1 MLRMGPDGGPMIL
14 AFPALF
20 EEANRTRAIL
30 VGVLR
35 RLANRGCSVALP
47 DLPGQG
53 ESLTPVEAV
62 DLVTWRE
69 AAVAAAQSLL
79 SPLHVV
85 AVRAGALVDAEVV
98 AASRWYWSPLTGREQ
113 RRELTRLR
121 DLGDGSDYAG
131 NLLSDAMLAQ
141 LDGGEPTLT
150 PALRV
155 ARMESDPRPAD
166 VKLPGAA
173 PWRASEP
180 GSDAALVE
188 RIATDIH
195 DWVAACAG

>member
-1 MLRMGPDGGPMIL
+1 MGPDTGPTIL

-35 RLANRGCSVALP
+35 RLAERGCSVALP

-53 ESLTPVEAV
+53 ESLIPVDAV

-69 AAVAAAQSLL
+69 AAVAAADSL
-79 SPLHVV
+79 PPTLHVV
-85 AVRAGALVDAEVV
+85 AVRAGALVDADLA
-98 AASRWYWSPLTGREQ
+98 AASRWYWSPLTGHEQ

-121 DLGDGSDYAG
+121 DLGDGEDYAG
-131 NLLSDAMLAQ
+131 NRLSDAMLAQ
-141 LDGGEPTLT
+141 LDGAEPTLT
-150 PALRV
+150 PAPRV
-155 ARMESDPRPAD
+155 ARMNSDPRPAD

-180 GSDAALVE
+180 GSDAALVA
-188 RIATDIH
+188 RIAADIH

>member
-1 MLRMGPDGGPMIL
+1 MGPDSGPTIL

-35 RLANRGCSVALP
+35 RLAARGHSVALP

-62 DLVTWRE
+62 DLIAWRQ
-69 AAVAAAQSLL
+69 AAVAAADSL
-79 SPLHVV
+79 PRPVHVI
-85 AVRAGALVDAEVV
+85 AVRAGALVDADVP
-98 AASRWYWSPLTGREQ
+98 AASRWYWSPLTGQEQ

-121 DLGDGSDYAG
+121 DLGDGEDYAG
-131 NLLSDAMLAQ
+131 NLLSDALLAQ
-141 LDGGEPTLT
+141 LGGAEPTLT
-150 PALRV
+150 PAPRI

-180 GSDAALVE
+180 GTDPALVE
-188 RIATDIH
+188 RIADDIH
-195 DWVAACAG
+195 DWIAACAG

>member
-1 MLRMGPDGGPMIL
+1 MGPDRGPTIL
-14 AFPALF
+14 TFPALF

-35 RLANRGCSVALP
+35 RLAERGCSVALP

-53 ESLTPVEAV
+53 ESLTPVDAV
-62 DLVTWRE
+62 DLITWRE
-69 AAVAAAQSLL
+69 AAVAAADHLS

-85 AVRAGALVDAEVV
+85 AVRAGALVDGDVA
-98 AASRWYWSPLTGREQ
+98 AASRWYWSPLAGREQ

-121 DLGDGSDYAG
+121 DLGDGDDYAG

-141 LDGGEPTLT
+141 LDGAEPTLT
-150 PALRV
+150 PAPRV
-155 ARMESDPRPAD
+155 ARMESDARSAD

-180 GSDAALVE
+180 STDAALVD
-188 RIATDIH
+188 RIVADIH